1 MIKDHMKK
9 SNVKLNNAE
18 IATKTERLCHSAY
31 QRFEA
36 FLKEEKKKK
45 NQEKNNTAKQILN

>member
-9 SNVKLNNAE
+9 NNLKLNNAE
-18 IATKTERLCHSAY
+18 IETKTERLCHSAY
-31 QRFEA
+31 QRYEP

-45 NQEKNNTAKQILN
+45 NQEKNNTA